1 MHFSSKTSKSDIDM
15 VIKYILSRLLV
26 MISSKEICVSVV
38 MIYTDDVR
46 GILGNNCRDISL
58 ISAIIFI
65 TVIYD
70 VVENFY

>member
-26 MISSKEICVSVV
+26 MNSSKEICVSVV

>member
-1 MHFSSKTSKSDIDM
+1 MHFSSKTSKRDIDM
-15 VIKYILSRLLV
+15 VIKYIISRLLV
-26 MISSKEICVSVV
+26 MNSSKEICGSVL
-38 MIYTDDVR
+38 MICTDVVR